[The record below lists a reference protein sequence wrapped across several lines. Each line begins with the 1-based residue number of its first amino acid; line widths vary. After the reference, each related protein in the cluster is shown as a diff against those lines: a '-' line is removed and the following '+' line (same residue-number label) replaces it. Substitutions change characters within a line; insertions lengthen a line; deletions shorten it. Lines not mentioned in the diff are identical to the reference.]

1 MRFNNYRD
9 SINEIEGA
17 RILGEEGREEGKQLV
32 IEERKQLGIE
42 QGKQLGIE
50 EGKKKSNLEIA
61 QKAWGSGGDGQGL
74 DR

>member
-1 MRFNNYRD
+1 MRFNIYRD

-17 RILGEEGREEGKQLV
+17 RILGEEEGKQLV

-50 EGKKKSNLEIA
+50 EGKKKNNLEIA
-61 QKAWGSGGDGQGL
+61 QKVWGSGGDGQGL